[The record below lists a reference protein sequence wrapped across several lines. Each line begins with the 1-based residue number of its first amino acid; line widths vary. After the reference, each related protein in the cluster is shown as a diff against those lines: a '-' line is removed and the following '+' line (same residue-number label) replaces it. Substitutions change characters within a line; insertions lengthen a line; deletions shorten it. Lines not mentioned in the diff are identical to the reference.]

1 MQNYKMVIAYDGRR
15 YKGFRKTRSDAEKS
29 IQGKLESILEKL
41 YETEIEVI
49 SAISTNAGVHA
60 QQLVIN
66 FNAPNESISDQGIF
80 DYFETYL
87 PDDIVTFSV
96 EKADARFHS
105 RYGVKTITYEYRL
118 WKSDAPH
125 RPIFDRQYVNVMKA
139 PLRVNGMQKAAG
151 LLEGEHDFAAY
162 ATKSKANSSVKTLT
176 EITIEETEYE
186 IIITMKAD
194 GFLLNMERF
203 IVGTLIQVGL
213 GERSAD
219 TVVKG
224 FKTQDSHD
232 VGHKAMAHALC
243 LKEVTYE

>member
-29 IQGKLESILEKL
+29 IQGKLESILNKL

-60 QQLVIN
+60 EQLVVN
-66 FNAPNESISDQGIF
+66 FNAPNDSISNKGIF

-96 EKADARFHS
+96 EKADERFHS
-105 RYGVKTITYEYRL
+105 RYGVKTITYQYRL

-125 RPIFDRQYVNVMKA
+125 RPIFERQYVNVMKG
-139 PLRVNGMQKAAG
+139 PLKVNGMKKAAS
-151 LLEGEHDFAAY
+151 LLEGEHDFTAY
-162 ATKSKANSSVKTLT
+162 ATKSKANSSVKTIYELGV
-176 EITIEETEYE
+176 EETDYE
-186 IIITMKAD
+186 IIISIKAD

-224 FKTQDSHD
+224 FTTKDSQD